1 MSLPPTLL
9 VARESLRALA
19 QGALLLPRGVGYL
32 ARREQHR
39 KEVCRALE
47 AACPGLE
54 LPPPAPLPRRLSVF
68 LSAAERSGEIHAV
81 NLARELRSAAR
92 QRGVEQ
98 LELVGLG
105 GRALAEA
112 GVQLIGTPVDRA
124 QMGLSGIS
132 ASLSYWLGLVRK
144 VAAEWQA
151 RPPHVFVPVDSPAL
165 HVPLAR
171 IAKGEGARVVHF
183 VAPQYWGWAP
193 WRVGAYRR
201 CIDRALT
208 ILPFEPDWYTAH
220 GVRHAHVGH
229 PLLDEIAAVPGTRAK
244 DNTGLLV
251 LLPGSRRSVIERNLP
266 WMLARARC
274 LPARETAVLV
284 PDQAAA
290 EQCERITGQ
299 NASTVGIVQGRL
311 HEHLARAQ
319 LAFSVSGTILT
330 DVLHHRLPCVVLYR
344 MGSAREAFLSRHFLT
359 VPWFASINL
368 LANREVL
375 PEFGFHGVGP
385 VSACEEALQRLW
397 SNPKARADVIAGLD
411 RAAERLGPP
420 GACARAAQWVLNE
433 AADAPR
439 EGPRARTRD
448 VFS

>member
-1 MSLPPTLL
+1 MSLSEADALRL
-9 VARESLRALA
+9 ARLA
-19 QGALLLPRGVGYL
+19 RLHLPADGLPRTSTD
-32 ARREQHR
+32 H
-39 KEVCRALE
+39 
-47 AACPGLE
+47 
-54 LPPPAPLPRRLSVF
+54 
-68 LSAAERSGEIHAV
+68 
-81 NLARELRSAAR
+81 
-92 QRGVEQ
+92 
-98 LELVGLG
+98 
-105 GRALAEA
+105 
-112 GVQLIGTPVDRA
+112 
-124 QMGLSGIS
+124 
-132 ASLSYWLGLVRK
+132 
-144 VAAEWQA
+144 
-151 RPPHVFVPVDSPAL
+151 
-165 HVPLAR
+165 
-171 IAKGEGARVVHF
+171 
-183 VAPQYWGWAP
+183 
-193 WRVGAYRR
+193 
-201 CIDRALT
+201 
-208 ILPFEPDWYTAH
+208 
-220 GVRHAHVGH
+220 
-229 PLLDEIAAVPGTRAK
+229 
-244 DNTGLLV
+244 
-251 LLPGSRRSVIERNLP
+251 SVIERNLP

-290 EQCERITGQ
+290 EQCERITGH

-420 GACARAAQWVLNE
+420 GACARAAHWVLNE
-433 AADAPR
+433 AAVAPR
-439 EGPRARTRD
+439 EGPRARSRD